1 MVVLRDAGQV
11 HEIALQQLDL
21 AHEARRLH
29 DAVGGGQH
37 VGGDVYRHHRS
48 SPPSPLVSYIAD
60 LPSIPHA
67 LEQVQKSNKEDG
79 LNTEQ

>member
-11 HEIALQQLDL
+11 RETALQQLNL

-48 SPPSPLVSYIAD
+48 FPLLTAGVLHRGFIFHSPCARVSPEIQQTGRAEY
-60 LPSIPHA
+60 
-67 LEQVQKSNKEDG
+67 
-79 LNTEQ
+79 

>member
-48 SPPSPLVSYIAD
+48 YPPLTAGVLHRGFAFHSPCTRVSPEIQQTGRAEY
-60 LPSIPHA
+60 
-67 LEQVQKSNKEDG
+67 
-79 LNTEQ
+79 